1 MSEWVNQIMIYKND
15 GYISLKEK
23 ARGGLLQRTQYSP
36 PTRNR
41 ASSVKN
47 TKSSRNYTLLL
58 NTKSSRNYTVLLNKE
73 VETKTWDWFVLLQ
86 ILNILFGKRNF
97 RDCYVKDSIY
107 ILTSMAGLDWGRRF
121 LPGGLRSHW
130 LLYLFLFSNAR
141 SLPYSPC
148 QINGNQYKKS
158 IGYTIYL
165 YNI

>member
-58 NTKSSRNYTVLLNKE
+58 NKE

-97 RDCYVKDSIY
+97 RDCYVKDSI
-107 ILTSMAGLDWGRRF
+107 LTGVAGLDWGRRF

>member
-15 GYISLKEK
+15 SYISLKEK

-47 TKSSRNYTLLL
+47 TKSSRNYTL
-58 NTKSSRNYTVLLNKE
+58 LLNKE

>member
-47 TKSSRNYTLLL
+47 TKSSRSYTLLL
-58 NTKSSRNYTVLLNKE
+58 NKE
-73 VETKTWDWFVLLQ
+73 VHTKTWDWFVLLQ

>member
-58 NTKSSRNYTVLLNKE
+58 NKE

-86 ILNILFGKRNF
+86 ILNILLGKRNF

-107 ILTSMAGLDWGRRF
+107 ILTSMAGLDWGWRF

-130 LLYLFLFSNAR
+130 LLYLFFFSNAR

>member
-23 ARGGLLQRTQYSP
+23 AWGGLLQRTQYSP

-58 NTKSSRNYTVLLNKE
+58 NKE

-86 ILNILFGKRNF
+86 ILNILLGKRNF
-97 RDCYVKDSIY
+97 RDCYVKDSI
-107 ILTSMAGLDWGRRF
+107 LTGVAGLDWGRRF